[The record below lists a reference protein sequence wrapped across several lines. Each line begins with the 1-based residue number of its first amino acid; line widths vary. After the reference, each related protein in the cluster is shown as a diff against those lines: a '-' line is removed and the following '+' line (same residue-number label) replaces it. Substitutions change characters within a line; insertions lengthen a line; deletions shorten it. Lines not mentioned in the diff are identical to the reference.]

1 MGSSYKDFRVV
12 GMAIDPIHV
21 GTGGARLG
29 RVDLTIVR
37 DPVTHV
43 PRIPGS
49 SLAGVYRSY
58 VAMCLEEE
66 RQRQANT
73 SGAGRKN
80 PYFPDC
86 AGLGQPD
93 SQGEGGH
100 CGQPDCPVCV
110 TFGFARGSGGGFA
123 GLAAFSDAH
132 VFLFPVP
139 TREGPL
145 WVTSPEQLRIAGI
158 DADLSGVTDSVLYCA
173 QGNTPPINLGW
184 LLLKRKELSGYDKIK
199 DAISKK
205 NSGIP
210 NYITDRFGILPDKL
224 FSHVVNSN
232 LEVRTSVSI
241 KPETGAAEE
250 GALFSYEALPR
261 STILIWTITCRNPM
275 HFKISGKN
283 IDAQINGANIDS
295 PDQIQEVTKK
305 AHPFLEHLGI
315 GGMGTRGMGRLR
327 VLFDGSPVATA
338 TQGTNAGAGQ
348 ESSSSTATS
357 GTGGAA

>member
-1 MGSSYKDFRVV
+1 MGSSYKDFPVV

-37 DPVTHV
+37 DPVARV
-43 PRIPGS
+43 PKIPGS

-58 VAMCLEEE
+58 VAMHFEEQNPN
-66 RQRQANT
+66 RQVNGQP
-73 SGAGRKN
+73 K

-93 SQGEGGH
+93 SQGQGGH
-100 CGQPDCPVCV
+100 CGRPDCPVCV
-110 TFGFARGSGGGFA
+110 TFGFARGQGGGFA

-132 VFLFPVP
+132 VLLFPVP

-145 WVTSPEQLRIAGI
+145 WVTSPEQLRIAGVA
-158 DADLSGVTDSVLYCA
+158 ADLSDVSDNAIYRVQANSQPL
-173 QGNTPPINLGW
+173 NLGW
-184 LLLKRKELSGYDKIK
+184 LLLEQKKAANYESIRQELQSRGVPDYV
-199 DAISKK
+199 
-205 NSGIP
+205 N
-210 NYITDRFGILPDKL
+210 DRFGILPDKL

-241 KPETGAAEE
+241 KPETGAAED

-261 STILIWTITCRNPM
+261 STILVWTITCRNPG
-275 HFKISGKN
+275 HFKVGDNDNK
-283 IDAQINGANIDS
+283 INRASIDS
-295 PDQIQEVTKK
+295 PDQVWEVTKK

-327 VLFDGSPVATA
+327 VLFDGSPGATG
-338 TQGTNAGAGQ
+338 TQGTTAGAGQ
-348 ESSSSTATS
+348 GSSGSTATS
-357 GTGGAA
+357 GTGGAQ